1 MRSWS
6 HVLIGLLVGIIIM
19 QWAMPVARSQPDA
32 EHLTVASLTLVNA
45 DGEVVGQMATQEDGS
60 PYLSMNRG
68 AASHISL
75 VADESEA
82 QIFASHGGASF
93 YGLAKADG
101 SHLWLTGDGSAPLL
115 DQAYAGATLQ
125 DGGLVFVVI
134 DGETHRF
141 PGPEDTA
148 TKPSTWGEVKSR
160 IDRIGAGTR

>member
-6 HVLIGLLVGIIIM
+6 HALIGLLVGVIIM

-45 DGEVVGQMATQEDGS
+45 DGEVVVQMATQDNGS
-60 PYLSMNRG
+60 PFLTMGRG
-68 AASHISL
+68 ASHVSL
-75 VADESEA
+75 VADEA
-82 QIFASHGGASF
+82 DTRIAASNGDAWF
-93 YGLAKADG
+93 YGQARPDG
-101 SHLWLTGDGSAPLL
+101 AHLWLTADVNATPV

-141 PGPEDTA
+141 PSPQDTA
-148 TKPSTWGEVKSR
+148 TKPSSWGEMKSR
-160 IDRIGAGTR
+160 IDRIDAGTR